1 MTWERP
7 CWYMTPQEFADLIV
21 IALEQTH
28 HFKKDEAVHPEDLIP
43 AFVTHAEA
51 IGIGAGA
58 VGRKV
63 WEHERNS
70 TK

>member
-1 MTWERP
+1 MTTE
-7 CWYMTPQEFADLIV
+7 EFADLIV
-21 IALEQTH
+21 LALEQTN
-28 HFKKDEAVHPEDLIP
+28 HFKRGERVHPEDLIA

-58 VGRKV
+58 AGKKM

-70 TK
+70 TKQ

>member
-7 CWYMTPQEFADLIV
+7 CWYMTPQELADLIV
-21 IALEQTH
+21 VALEQTH
-28 HFKKDEAVHPEDLIP
+28 HFKKDEAVHPEDLIV